1 MPNITAEQI
10 KEMKSV
16 TERAMARV
24 KNIKAA
30 AAEAMGTVVQT
41 TEIGVAA
48 FGMGVLRGRFGESL
62 NVMGIPVDLGAGVLL
77 HVLGFMGAAGKQY
90 DEHLHNFG
98 DGMLASYLT
107 ILGAGI
113 GDSMGP
119 KTKSL
124 KIGDDPYYV
133 ASGAQAGYLPNG
145 RSTVEGFAPGELQSI
160 LARA

>member
-1 MPNITAEQI
+1 VPNITSEQI

-30 AAEAMGTVVQT
+30 TAEAMGTVIQT
-41 TEIGVAA
+41 TEVGVAA

-62 NVMGIPVDLGAGVLL
+62 NLLGVPIDLGAGVLL

-98 DGMLASYLT
+98 DGMLAAYLT
-107 ILGAGI
+107 VLGAGI
-113 GDSMGP
+113 GDSMSAAP
-119 KTKSL
+119 KKTIKV
-124 KIGDDPYYV
+124 GDDPYYV
-133 ASGAQAGYLPNG
+133 ASGGQGYLPQG